1 MNGWLGRNVMK
12 IFMRKLVNG
21 MIRLRAA
28 ALLLILSGCVVGP
41 KYHPPAPQAPAPEY
55 KESPTQF
62 KENEG
67 WTVAQPADAKLRGKW
82 WEIFNDPE
90 LNALE
95 EQLDIN
101 NQNIKQYF
109 ENFMEARAVVR
120 EARSQYFPTLAVAP
134 SFNRSRTSRNLS
146 TTPVTTSG
154 TGTAP
159 RPQLQN
165 TIYSLPLEAS
175 WEPDLWGKVRNTVR
189 QAQYAAQVSAAD
201 LESERLTE
209 QASLAEYF
217 FEIRGQDQLQ
227 KIYDETVAADQQAYE
242 LTRALYEAGID
253 DPISVVEAET
263 TLQSAQAGA
272 TNVGIARVQYEHAIA
287 VLIGKA
293 ASNFSI
299 PVKPMTVGPPPIPVG
314 MPSELLERRPD
325 VAAAERTMAEA
336 NATIGIAYA
345 AYYPNLTL
353 TAEGGFESSAF
364 SRWLSWPSRFWSVG
378 ASIPETIFDTGLR
391 RATVQQYVATYN
403 ADLASYRQTV
413 LAAFQQ
419 VEDSLAEVRIL
430 SKEIQKE
437 QQAVNSAQTY
447 LKLEQARYE
456 TGVDPYVDVLIAQTT
471 ASVGAMLG
479 LMLFH
484 MDLNVISIIGIV
496 LLIGIV
502 KKNAIMMI
510 DFALMAEHEED
521 KNTRDSIFEACM
533 LRFRPILMT
542 TMAAL
547 FGALPLAFGTGTG
560 SELRRP
566 LGITIVGGLLL
577 SQLITLY
584 TTPVVY
590 LTLDRLRLR
599 LSGKRQE
606 TSLAAGGHGLPENV

>member
-12 IFMRKLVNG
+12 IFRRKPVNS
-21 MIRLRAA
+21 RLFAA
-28 ALLLILSGCVVGP
+28 ALLLMLSGCVVGP
-41 KYHPPAPQAPAPEY
+41 KYHPPSPPAPPAVY
-55 KESPTQF
+55 KESPARF
-62 KENEG
+62 KETEG

-95 EQLDIN
+95 DQLNID

-120 EARSQYFPTLAVAP
+120 EARSQYFPTLSVVP
-134 SFNRSRTSRNLS
+134 SVTHSRASANVGS
-146 TTPVTTSG
+146 ANANSAG
-154 TGTAP
+154 TGTTSS
-159 RPQLQN
+159 PQLQS
-165 TIYSLPLEAS
+165 TLYSLPLEAS

-201 LESERLTE
+201 LENERLTE

-217 FEIRGQDQLQ
+217 FEIRGQDELQ
-227 KIYDETVAADQQAYE
+227 KIYDDTVAADQKAYE

-253 DPISVVEAET
+253 DQISVVEAET

-272 TNVGIARVQYEHAIA
+272 TNVGIARAQYEHAIA
-287 VLIGKA
+287 VLLGKA

-299 PVKPMTVGPPPIPVG
+299 PVKPMTIAPPSIPVG
-314 MPSELLERRPD
+314 VPSELLERRPD

-336 NATIGIAYA
+336 NAAIGIAYA

-353 TAEGGFESSAF
+353 SGEGGFESSSF
-364 SRWLSWPSRFWSVG
+364 SHWLSWPSRFWSVG
-378 ASIPETIFDTGLR
+378 ASIPETIFDAGLR

-430 SKEIQKE
+430 SKEIQQE

-471 ASVGAMLG
+471 VLADQQILNTLQVQQITSAVALVEALG
-479 LMLFH
+479 
-484 MDLNVISIIGIV
+484 
-496 LLIGIV
+496 
-502 KKNAIMMI
+502 
-510 DFALMAEHEED
+510 
-521 KNTRDSIFEACM
+521 
-533 LRFRPILMT
+533 
-542 TMAAL
+542 
-547 FGALPLAFGTGTG
+547 
-560 SELRRP
+560 
-566 LGITIVGGLLL
+566 GGWDR
-577 SQLITLY
+577 SQLPNAQQVTQKPTKSE
-584 TTPVVY
+584 TTIE
-590 LTLDRLRLR
+590 
-599 LSGKRQE
+599 Q
-606 TSLAAGGHGLPENV
+606 